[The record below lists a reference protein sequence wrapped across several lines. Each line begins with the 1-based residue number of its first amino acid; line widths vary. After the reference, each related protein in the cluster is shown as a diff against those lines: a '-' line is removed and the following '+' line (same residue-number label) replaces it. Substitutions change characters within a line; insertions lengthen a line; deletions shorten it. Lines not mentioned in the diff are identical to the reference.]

1 MDHHDQSTASGD
13 QEDVET
19 STLSSTPVSL
29 VNTPYDEATPPLLQ
43 NYCELIQV
51 NISNIKKINV
61 TVFRPS
67 KNNDTKNETPNRET
81 REFKTPMPKQKPLTR
96 TKKQTKSK
104 TEVIGTQTPILKRL

>member
-43 NYCELIQV
+43 NYCELIQG

-67 KNNDTKNETPNRET
+67 KKNDTKKR
-81 REFKTPMPKQKPLTR
+81 PLTEKLENSR
-96 TKKQTKSK
+96 PLCQN
-104 TEVIGTQTPILKRL
+104 RNH